1 LKDRIEE
8 LIQVGQLKRF
18 VKDEGG
24 KNDLKEG
31 ILERSKGMMKEG
43 KRELKE
49 EMKEVIITL
58 NE

>member
-1 LKDRIEE
+1 MKDRIEE